1 MSEAISV
8 KAPEAKSPTP
18 SLRESLWGIWNSTKI
33 QNPHKGCSDTTFLI
47 YNRHLPNSLRSV
59 GNLHQILKLSLNP
72 CTNKTRG
79 KTSAGQAVR
88 RLALMGRAVSEDCQ
102 AVSATLLHPV
112 NPLPSIT
119 RSARLIPLPRAARC
133 KSPLG
138 CLLIAH
144 EVWWLSSSPPGNF
157 GNKRT
162 LLPNLYNS
170 THHQKSGKCEILTQ
184 NWPDYVKITPQN
196 STDYVKS
203 AY

>member
-1 MSEAISV
+1 M
-8 KAPEAKSPTP
+8 PT
-18 SLRESLWGIWNSTKI
+18 
-33 QNPHKGCSDTTFLI
+33 F
-47 YNRHLPNSLRSV
+47 LRSV

-72 CTNKTRG
+72 RTNKTRG

-144 EVWWLSSSPPGNF
+144 EVWRLSSFPPPGKF

-162 LLPNLYNS
+162 LLPDLYNS
-170 THHQKSGKCEILTQ
+170 THHQKSGKCENLAK
-184 NWPDYVKITPQN
+184 NRPDYVKITPQN
-196 STDYVKS
+196 STDYVKG